1 MYKIPVLILCA
12 LYFAML
18 IGVSAY
24 SSKKA
29 GKSFTA
35 FAIGGGALPV
45 IYVVFTSIA
54 SQFGSGNFIGHG
66 DSGYLLGLPWIPFVI
81 GEQFALAI
89 FAFLFAR
96 FHQYNYNTLAEFCD
110 RRITRDNVTR
120 AIIGV
125 LIALPCLAWVGGQAM
140 GLGFLFNQLTG
151 IDANVI
157 VVIAGLVFIIYGALG
172 GILGIAR
179 VDLVQGVLII
189 LLGIFFYVKA
199 FGLVDFSLATLGERI
214 TAIDPGMWSFK
225 SVAPAA
231 LLTSFITGAFGT
243 LSFQPFW
250 QRLFAAKTS
259 KDIKLAYYIGA
270 FCGCVF
276 VPCSVLVGMIA
287 RTINGGI
294 TGGATMWLAANM
306 LPAFATILVFVLLL
320 AATMSTGVAL
330 LNSAAIAIT
339 NDCVRP
345 FGKHDD
351 KRLIWIAKFLTAVCG
366 VFCILAA
373 LKFDYILDLASLGYT
388 ACGGAVVPYLLIGW
402 LWRDNRKR
410 LSIKDSRIS
419 PAAARTSLVIG
430 SAVAVAFDVIPSLK
444 ALCGGGVIPG
454 AITTTALLFI
464 LSSIFTADYS
474 AAADITVEAVTD
486 I

>member
-1 MYKIPVLILCA
+1 MYRIPVLILCA

-24 SSKKA
+24 SGKTA
-29 GKSFTA
+29 NKSFTA

-45 IYVVFTSIA
+45 IYVIFTSIA

-81 GEQFALAI
+81 GEQFALAV

-96 FHQYNYNTLAEFCD
+96 FHKYNYNTLSEFCD
-110 RRITRDNVTR
+110 RRITRDKVTR

-140 GLGFLFNQLTG
+140 GLGFLFNHLTG

-157 VVIAGLVFIIYGALG
+157 VVIAGIVFIIYGSLG

-179 VDLVQGVLII
+179 VDLVQGILII
-189 LLGIFFYVKA
+189 ILGVFFYIKA
-199 FGLVDFSLATLGERI
+199 FGVVDFSLAVLGERI
-214 TAIDPGMWSFK
+214 KAIDPGMWTFS
-225 SVAPAA
+225 SVTPVA

-250 QRLFAAKTS
+250 QRLFAAKTG

-270 FCGCVF
+270 FCGCTF
-276 VPCSVLVGMIA
+276 VPCTVLVGIIA
-287 RTINGGI
+287 RTVNGNI
-294 TGGATMWLAANM
+294 TGGATMWLVANM
-306 LPAFATILVFVLLL
+306 MPAFATILVFVLLL

-339 NDCVRP
+339 NDCIRP
-345 FGKHDD
+345 FGQQDD
-351 KRLIWIAKFLTAVCG
+351 KKLIKTAKILTAVCG

-402 LWRDNRKR
+402 LWRDNREN

-419 PAAARTSLVIG
+419 PLAARFSLIIG
-430 SAVAVAFDVIPSLK
+430 SVVSVLFDTVGFLK
-444 ALCGGGVIPG
+444 AICGGGVIPG
-454 AITTTALLFI
+454 AVVTGI
-464 LSSIFTADYS
+464 LVLVLSRIFPADYS
-474 AAADITVEAVTD
+474 DVEDITVKAVTD
-486 I
+486 V